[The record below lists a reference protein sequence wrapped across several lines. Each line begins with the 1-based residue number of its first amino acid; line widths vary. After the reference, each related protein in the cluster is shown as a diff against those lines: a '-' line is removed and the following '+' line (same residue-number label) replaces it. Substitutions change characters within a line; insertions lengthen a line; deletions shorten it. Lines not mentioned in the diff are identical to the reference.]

1 MLAASIL
8 NKNDD
13 GRFSHENK
21 EWARSVIPPYISQK
35 EMREYCV
42 DSHPAVLNG
51 FIDEVRKEYSKLGLV
66 GEKQSVHSDKPQD
79 YERKLLILKPE
90 ILNEQ
95 FKNPINQYFYAT
107 GGFGCDPEKSGRKV
121 FGQFLAD
128 GEKAHFYRED
138 FCGVADY
145 DQIPKWA
152 VERLAQIEAPQ
163 MKIRI
168 FQIDHDKDSNKLA
181 FMNYDYAQAHGGV
194 DSSIYRQI
202 YDGTV
207 NCKSLE
213 SVFALCNSDKTPPGY
228 YGESMSVSNVIEVC
242 EGKNK
247 GLYFCDSVGFKPI
260 DFDITRTDH
269 NDMMKILVVENGKTP
284 YKAEIRHDIHAM
296 QSVVGGCIEPIYFEP
311 KQDALV
317 WCNDEFL
324 LNGSQPNRM
333 VGNVLVHGTFFVS
346 GNYMNEYG
354 EWDSCSLTDEQIK
367 KYSAMFETPVIVLE
381 QAEKL
386 TEDFEESEEPE
397 ITMS

>member
-1 MLAASIL
+1 MLAVSIL

-66 GEKQSVHSDKPQD
+66 GEKQCVHSDKPQD

-95 FKNPINQYFYAT
+95 FKSPINQYFYAT

>member
-1 MLAASIL
+1 
-8 NKNDD
+8 
-13 GRFSHENK
+13 
-21 EWARSVIPPYISQK
+21 
-35 EMREYCV
+35 
-42 DSHPAVLNG
+42 
-51 FIDEVRKEYSKLGLV
+51 
-66 GEKQSVHSDKPQD
+66 
-79 YERKLLILKPE
+79 
-90 ILNEQ
+90 
-95 FKNPINQYFYAT
+95 
-107 GGFGCDPEKSGRKV
+107 
-121 FGQFLAD
+121 
-128 GEKAHFYRED
+128 
-138 FCGVADY
+138 
-145 DQIPKWA
+145 
-152 VERLAQIEAPQ
+152 

-317 WCNDEFL
+317 CATMNFCL
-324 LNGSQPNRM
+324 T
-333 VGNVLVHGTFFVS
+333 VH
-346 GNYMNEYG
+346 
-354 EWDSCSLTDEQIK
+354 SL
-367 KYSAMFETPVIVLE
+367 IVLWE
-381 QAEKL
+381 MFLYMELSLFQA
-386 TEDFEESEEPE
+386 
-397 ITMS
+397 II

>member
-1 MLAASIL
+1 M
-8 NKNDD
+8 
-13 GRFSHENK
+13 
-21 EWARSVIPPYISQK
+21 
-35 EMREYCV
+35 
-42 DSHPAVLNG
+42 
-51 FIDEVRKEYSKLGLV
+51 
-66 GEKQSVHSDKPQD
+66 
-79 YERKLLILKPE
+79 ILKPE

-95 FKNPINQYFYAT
+95 FKSPINQYFYAT

-202 YDGTV
+202 YGGTV

-247 GLYFCDSVGFKPI
+247 GFYFCNSVGFKPI

-296 QSVVGGCIEPIYFEP
+296 QSVVEGCIEPIYFEP

>member
-1 MLAASIL
+1 M
-8 NKNDD
+8 
-13 GRFSHENK
+13 
-21 EWARSVIPPYISQK
+21 
-35 EMREYCV
+35 
-42 DSHPAVLNG
+42 
-51 FIDEVRKEYSKLGLV
+51 
-66 GEKQSVHSDKPQD
+66 GEKQCVHSDKPQD

-95 FKNPINQYFYAT
+95 FKSPINQYFYAT

-152 VERLAQIEAPQ
+152 VKRLAQIEAPQ

-324 LNGSQPNRM
+324 LNGSQPNRV

-354 EWDSCSLTDEQIK
+354 EWDSCSLTDEQIE
-367 KYSAMFETPVIVLE
+367 KYSKTFKNPIIALGKMEMADIEALCEV
-381 QAEKL
+381 
-386 TEDFEESEEPE
+386 FEETEEPE